1 MSYGRLLNQ
10 APPTL
15 RKLYRDKE
23 HLNQKIINR
32 KWSAIFNKKCLLE
45 NIVPNF
51 SNNLNCDILFYL
63 ELLSLQIIINAI
75 FS

>member
-15 RKLYRDKE
+15 RKLFRDKE

-51 SNNLNCDILFYL
+51 SNIFMFNNDQFL
-63 ELLSLQIIINAI
+63 ESKLVESQKC
-75 FS
+75 